1 VAEVQGVPGDDRCV
15 LLLGYEEE
23 MKEMFQNVNQG
34 LTRRFQLSDAF
45 RFEDFTDP
53 ELQEILLFKLNKQ
66 GLGASMQAVSV
77 AIDVL
82 GRARNGLNF
91 GNGGDVENLISKAKT
106 NYQRRQSALPAEQ
119 RSIDYTFEPEDFDID
134 YQRTSASAGTNL
146 QNLFQDVV
154 GCDTIVS
161 KLDGYIRTAN
171 GMRTR
176 GVDPRGQIP
185 MNFIFKGPPGILSLT
200 ATGF

>member
-34 LTRRFQLSDAF
+34 LSRRFQLSDAF

-53 ELQEILLFKLNKQ
+53 ELQKILLFKLNKQ
-66 GLGASMQAVSV
+66 GLGASVRAISV

-106 NYQRRQSALPAEQ
+106 NY
-119 RSIDYTFEPEDFDID
+119 
-134 YQRTSASAGTNL
+134 
-146 QNLFQDVV
+146 
-154 GCDTIVS
+154 
-161 KLDGYIRTAN
+161 
-171 GMRTR
+171 
-176 GVDPRGQIP
+176 
-185 MNFIFKGPPGILSLT
+185 
-200 ATGF
+200 